1 MKPMMKSGF
10 LLTVF
15 GALMSLFLA
24 AFAVTLG
31 QSEDGISGVVTDQDG
46 KPIVGALVGVLDQLA
61 TGMKDAK
68 TDATGKFRV
77 TGLTS
82 GSAYRVVVT
91 KYGYS
96 QATLA
101 DMKVSPQELRVQLK
115 RDEKVLSRPAP
126 APVPASEP
134 EAKPPDGEE
143 IPFTLSVAVEEI
155 LLNVSVEDPAGR
167 QITDLAREDFQ
178 VFQDG
183 VPQEI
188 KYFGHEN
195 VPISVVLLMDISG
208 SMEGS
213 PLVEA
218 KVAALA
224 FLNESRPQ
232 DAVSLVAFN
241 DKVEVVRPFTW
252 DMLKVRTGVHSLA
265 SRGGTALYDALSKA
279 VDLMQSSPHPR
290 HVIVLLSDGKDEDS
304 VTKFAAIDTK
314 IQASDVVL
322 FSIGEYAELDRKLFM
337 SGKKHYKLPE
347 LDVNLNPIW
356 VLRYLADLSGGRAY
370 FPKLGEPLE
379 PFFSRIARELHQQY
393 VATYQPSATTGKNGF
408 HTIEVRAKN
417 SRYPSLKA
425 RTRKGYLDRGA

>member
-1 MKPMMKSGF
+1 MKALMKSI
-10 LLTVF
+10 LSLAVSA
-15 GALMSLFLA
+15 ALIVLA
-24 AFAVTLG
+24 SFAVTFG
-31 QSEDGISGVVTDQDG
+31 QSEDGISGVVIDQDG

-68 TDATGKFRV
+68 TDAAGKFRV

-82 GSAYRVVVT
+82 GSTYRVVVT

-101 DMKVSPQELRVQLK
+101 DMKTSSEELRVQLK

-126 APVPASEP
+126 ATPAPPSEP
-134 EAKPPDGEE
+134 EAKTPDGEE
-143 IPFTLSVAVEEI
+143 VPFTLSVAVEEI
-155 LLNVSVEDPAGR
+155 LLNVSVEDAAGR
-167 QITDLAREDFQ
+167 QITDLAKEDFQ
-178 VFQDG
+178 VLQDG

-195 VPISVVLLMDISG
+195 VPISVVLLIDISG

-224 FLNESRPQ
+224 FLNESRPN

-241 DKVEVVRPFTW
+241 DKVEVVRPFTS

-279 VDLMQSSPHPR
+279 VDLTQSAPHPR
-290 HVIVLLSDGKDEDS
+290 HVVVLLSDGKDEDS
-304 VTKFAAIDTK
+304 VAKFVAIDK
-314 IQASDVVL
+314 RIQASDVVL
-322 FSIGEYAELDRKLFM
+322 FSVGEYAELDRKLFM

-347 LDVNLNPIW
+347 LDVNLNPVW
-356 VLRYLADLSGGRAY
+356 VLRYFADLSGGRAY

-379 PFFSRIARELHQQY
+379 SFFSQIARELHQQY
-393 VATYQPSATTGKNGF
+393 VVTYQPTATTGKDRF
-408 HTIEVRAKN
+408 HTIDVRAKS
-417 SRYPSLKA
+417 SRYPSLKV
-425 RTRKGYLDRGA
+425 RTRKGYLDRNS

>member
-1 MKPMMKSGF
+1 MKSV
-10 LLTVF
+10 LSLAVSA
-15 GALMSLFLA
+15 ALIVLA
-24 AFAVTLG
+24 SFAVIFG
-31 QSEDGISGVVTDQDG
+31 QSEEGISGVVIDQDG

-77 TGLTS
+77 TGLTN
-82 GSAYRVVVT
+82 GSDYRVVVT

-96 QATLA
+96 QATLS
-101 DMKVSPQELRVQLK
+101 DIKVSPQELRVQLK
-115 RDEKVLSRPAP
+115 RDENVLSRPAP
-126 APVPASEP
+126 VTAAPPEP
-134 EAKPPDGEE
+134 ETKTPDGEE

-155 LLNVSVEDPAGR
+155 LLNVSVEDATGR
-167 QITDLAREDFQ
+167 QVTDLAKADFQ

-195 VPISVVLLMDISG
+195 VPISVVLLMDASG

-213 PLVEA
+213 PLIEA

-224 FLNESRPQ
+224 FLNESRPN
-232 DAVSLVAFN
+232 DSVSLVAFN
-241 DKVEVVRPFTW
+241 DKVEVVRPFTTE
-252 DMLKVRTGVHSLA
+252 MLKVRTGVHSLE

-279 VDLMQSSPHPR
+279 ADMMQTAPHPR

-304 VTKFAAIDTK
+304 VVKFAAIDKK

-322 FSIGEYAELDRKLFM
+322 FSIGEYAELDRKLFI

-347 LDVNLNPIW
+347 LDVNLNPVW
-356 VLRYLADLSGGRAY
+356 VLRYFADLSGGRAY

-393 VATYQPSATTGKNGF
+393 VVTYQPTATTGKDHF
-408 HTIEVRAKN
+408 HTIEVRQECQLSYAKSAD
-417 SRYPSLKA
+417 SRIPGSTLRQSKSP
-425 RTRKGYLDRGA
+425 

>member
-1 MKPMMKSGF
+1 MQSLMKSV
-10 LLTVF
+10 LSLRVSVT
-15 GALMSLFLA
+15 LMFLA
-24 AFAVTLG
+24 SFVVTLG
-31 QSEDGISGVVTDQDG
+31 QSEDGISGIVIDQDG

-68 TDATGKFRV
+68 TDAAGKFRV

-101 DMKVSPQELRVQLK
+101 DLKASSQELRVQLK

-126 APVPASEP
+126 GGAPPAEP
-134 EAKPPDGEE
+134 EAKAPDGEE
-143 IPFTLSVAVEEI
+143 VPFTLSVAVEEI
-155 LLNVSVEDPAGR
+155 LLNVSVEDSAGR
-167 QITDLAREDFQ
+167 QITDLAKEDFQ
-178 VFQDG
+178 IFQDG

-195 VPISVVLLMDISG
+195 VPISVVLLIDISG

-224 FLNESRPQ
+224 FLDESRPN

-241 DKVEVVRPFTW
+241 DKVEVVRPFTSE
-252 DMLKVRTGVHSLA
+252 MLKVRTGVHSLT

-279 VDLMQSSPHPR
+279 VDLTQSAPHPR

-304 VTKFAAIDTK
+304 VAKFVAIDK
-314 IQASDVVL
+314 RIQASDVVL
-322 FSIGEYAELDRKLFM
+322 FSVGEYAELDRKLFM
-337 SGKKHYKLPE
+337 SGKKYYKPPE
-347 LDVNLNPIW
+347 LDVNLNPVW
-356 VLRYLADLSGGRAY
+356 VLRYFADLSGGRAY
-370 FPKLGEPLE
+370 FPTLGEPLG

-393 VATYQPSATTGKNGF
+393 VVTYQPTATTGKDHF
-408 HTIEVRAKN
+408 HTIDVRAKS
-417 SRYPSLKA
+417 SRYPSMKV
-425 RTRKGYLDRGA
+425 RTRKGYLERNS

>member
-1 MKPMMKSGF
+1 MKPMTK
-10 LLTVF
+10 L
-15 GALMSLFLA
+15 ALPLGVSAALVFLA
-24 AFAVTLG
+24 SLVVSFG
-31 QSEDGISGVVTDQDG
+31 QSDATISGVVIDQDG

-68 TDATGKFRV
+68 TDAAGMFRI
-77 TGLTS
+77 TGLS
-82 GSAYRVVVT
+82 RGSAYRVVVT

-101 DMKVSPQELRVQLK
+101 DMQPSPQELRVELR

-126 APVPASEP
+126 APAGVSEP
-134 EAKPPDGEE
+134 EAKAPDGEE
-143 IPFTLSVAVEEI
+143 VPFTLSVAVEEI
-155 LLNVSVEDPAGR
+155 LLNVSVEDASGR
-167 QITDLAREDFQ
+167 QVTDLAKEDFQ
-178 VFQDG
+178 VLQDG

-195 VPISVVLLMDISG
+195 VPISVVLLIDTSG

-224 FLNESRPQ
+224 FLNESRPH

-241 DKVEVVRPFTW
+241 DKVEVVRPFTTE
-252 DMLKVRTGVHSLA
+252 MLKVRTGVHSLA
-265 SRGGTALYDALSKA
+265 SRGGTALYDALSKS
-279 VDLMQSSPHPR
+279 VDLMQSAPHPR

-304 VTKFAAIDTK
+304 SAKFAAIDQK

-356 VLRYLADLSGGRAY
+356 VLRYFADLSGGRAY

-393 VATYQPSATTGKNGF
+393 VVTYQPTATTGKDRF
-408 HTIEVRAKN
+408 HTIDVRAKS
-417 SRYPSLKA
+417 SRYPSLRV
-425 RTRKGYLDRGA
+425 RTRKGYLDRNP

>member
-1 MKPMMKSGF
+1 MKPFTKSVF
-10 LLTVF
+10 SLAVSAMLILLACFV
-15 GALMSLFLA
+15 
-24 AFAVTLG
+24 VTLG
-31 QSEDGISGVVTDQDG
+31 QSEDRISGVVIDQDG

-68 TDATGKFRV
+68 TDAAGRFSV
-77 TGLTS
+77 TGLAG

-101 DMKVSPQELRVQLK
+101 DLKTSSQELHVQLK
-115 RDEKVLSRPAP
+115 RDEKVLSRPAL
-126 APVPASEP
+126 APPLSEQ
-134 EAKPPDGEE
+134 EAKAPDGEE
-143 IPFTLSVAVEEI
+143 VPFTLSVAVEEI

-167 QITDLAREDFQ
+167 QITDLTKEDFQ
-178 VFQDG
+178 ILQDG
-183 VPQEI
+183 APQEI

-195 VPISVVLLMDISG
+195 VPISVVLLIDISG

-224 FLNESRPQ
+224 FLDESRPN

-241 DKVEVVRPFTW
+241 DKVDVVCPFTSE
-252 DMLKVRTGVHSLA
+252 MLKVRTGVHSLV

-279 VDLMQSSPHPR
+279 VDLTQSAPHPR

-304 VTKFAAIDTK
+304 AAKFAAIDK
-314 IQASDVVL
+314 RIQASDVVL
-322 FSIGEYAELDRKLFM
+322 FSVGEYADLDRKLFM
-337 SGKKHYKLPE
+337 SGKKYYKPPE
-347 LDVNLNPIW
+347 LDVNLNPVW
-356 VLRYLADLSGGRAY
+356 VLRYFSDLSGGRAY
-370 FPKLGEPLE
+370 FPTLGEPLE

-393 VATYQPSATTGKNGF
+393 VVTYQPTATTGKDHF
-408 HTIEVRAKN
+408 HTIDVRAKN
-417 SRYPSLKA
+417 SRYPSLKV
-425 RTRKGYLDRGA
+425 RTRKGFLDRNS

>member
-1 MKPMMKSGF
+1 MRSLVKLGF
-10 LLTVF
+10 SFTISAVLI
-15 GALMSLFLA
+15 LA
-24 AFAVTLG
+24 VGLAVTLG
-31 QSEDGISGVVTDQDG
+31 RPEDGITGVVVDQDG

-61 TGMKDAK
+61 TDIKDTK
-68 TDATGKFRV
+68 TDGAGKFSV
-77 TGLTS
+77 TGLAN
-82 GSAYRVVVT
+82 GSTYRVVVT

-101 DMKVSPQELRVQLK
+101 DMKSSPEELRVQLK
-115 RDEKVLSRPAP
+115 RDEKVVSRPASP
-126 APVPASEP
+126 PPQTAAPNAQV
-134 EAKPPDGEE
+134 PDGEE
-143 IPFTLSVAVEEI
+143 VPFTLSVAVEEI
-155 LLNVSVEDPAGR
+155 LLNVSVEDASGR
-167 QITDLAREDFQ
+167 QITDLAKGDFQ
-178 VFQDG
+178 VLQDG

-195 VPISVVLLMDISG
+195 VPISVVLLIDTSG

-224 FLNESRPQ
+224 FLNESRPN

-241 DKVEVVRPFTW
+241 EKAEVVRPFTTE
-252 DMLKVRTGVHSLA
+252 MLKVRTGVHSLA
-265 SRGGTALYDALSKA
+265 PRGGTALYDALSKA
-279 VDLMQSSPHPR
+279 VDLMQSAPHPR

-304 VTKFAAIDTK
+304 GAKFAAIDKK

-347 LDVNLNPIW
+347 LDVNLNPVW
-356 VLRYLADLSGGRAY
+356 VLRYFADLSGGRAY
-370 FPKLGEPLE
+370 FPRLGEPLE

-393 VATYQPSATTGKNGF
+393 VVTYQPSATTGKDGF
-408 HTIEVRAKN
+408 HSIEVRAKS
-417 SRYPSLKA
+417 SRYPSLTV
-425 RTRKGYLDRGA
+425 RTRKGYLDRNS

>member
-1 MKPMMKSGF
+1 MKALMKSG
-10 LLTVF
+10 LSLVVSA
-15 GALMSLFLA
+15 ALIFLA
-24 AFAVTLG
+24 SFAVTFG
-31 QSEDGISGVVTDQDG
+31 QAEDGISGVVIDQDG
-46 KPIVGALVGVLDQLA
+46 NPIVGALVGVLDQLA

-68 TDATGKFRV
+68 TDAAGKFRV
-77 TGLTS
+77 AGLTS
-82 GSAYRVVVT
+82 SSTYRVVVT

-101 DMKVSPQELRVQLK
+101 DLKISSEELRVQLK

-126 APVPASEP
+126 VPAPPSEP
-134 EAKPPDGEE
+134 EAKAPDGEE
-143 IPFTLSVAVEEI
+143 VPFTLSVAVEEI
-155 LLNVSVEDPAGR
+155 LLNVSVEDAAGR
-167 QITDLAREDFQ
+167 QITDLAKEDFQ
-178 VFQDG
+178 VLQDN

-195 VPISVVLLMDISG
+195 VPISVVLLIDTSG
-208 SMEGS
+208 SMEGT

-224 FLNESRPQ
+224 FLNESRPN

-241 DKVEVVRPFTW
+241 DKVEVVRPFTSE
-252 DMLKVRTGVHSLA
+252 MLKVRTGVHSLA

-279 VDLMQSSPHPR
+279 VDLTQSAPHPR

-304 VTKFAAIDTK
+304 VAKFAAVDK
-314 IQASDVVL
+314 RIQASDVVL

-347 LDVNLNPIW
+347 LDVNLNPVW
-356 VLRYLADLSGGRAY
+356 VLRYFADLSGGGAY

-393 VATYQPSATTGKNGF
+393 VVTYQPTATTGKDKF
-408 HTIEVRAKN
+408 HTIDVRAKS
-417 SRYPSLKA
+417 SRYPSLKV
-425 RTRKGYLDRGA
+425 RTRKGYLDRNS

>member
-1 MKPMMKSGF
+1 MKPLMKSV
-10 LLTVF
+10 LSLMVSA
-15 GALMSLFLA
+15 ALIFLA
-24 AFAVTLG
+24 SFAVTFG
-31 QSEDGISGVVTDQDG
+31 QVENGIFGVVIDQDG

-61 TGMKDAK
+61 AGMKDGK
-68 TDATGKFRV
+68 TDAAGKFRV

-82 GSAYRVVVT
+82 GSDYRVVVT

-101 DMKVSPQELRVQLK
+101 DIKPSSQELRVQLK

-126 APVPASEP
+126 ASAPPSEP
-134 EAKPPDGEE
+134 EAKTPDGAEV
-143 IPFTLSVAVEEI
+143 PFTLSVAVEEI
-155 LLNVSVEDPAGR
+155 LLNVSVEAAAGR
-167 QITDLAREDFQ
+167 QVTDLAKEDFQ

-183 VPQEI
+183 VPQAI

-195 VPISVVLLMDISG
+195 VPISVVLLMDTSG

-213 PLVEA
+213 PLIEA

-224 FLNESRPQ
+224 FLNESRPH

-241 DKVEVVRPFTW
+241 DKVEVVRPFTTE
-252 DMLKVRTGVHSLA
+252 MLKVRTGVHSLA
-265 SRGGTALYDALSKA
+265 PRGGTALHDALSKA
-279 VDLMQSSPHPR
+279 VDLMQSAPHPR

-304 VTKFAAIDTK
+304 VAKFATIDK
-314 IQASDVVL
+314 RIQASDVVL

-347 LDVNLNPIW
+347 LDVNLNPVW
-356 VLRYLADLSGGRAY
+356 VLRYFADLSGGRAY

-393 VATYQPSATTGKNGF
+393 VVTYQPTATTGKDRF
-408 HTIEVRAKN
+408 HTIEVRARN
-417 SRYPSLKA
+417 SQYPSLKV
-425 RTRKGYLDRGA
+425 RTRKGYLDRNS